1 MTKRISVL
9 LAILLLAQLPAVCE
23 AAAAKRELR
32 IGFIYISPIGDAGW
46 SYAHDVARRKL
57 GMDPANITYFAE
69 GVSEGAEAQATITSM
84 SERGY
89 DVVVTTSFNFMN
101 DTIEVAR
108 NFPGVTYLHCSGY
121 KTAENVSAFFGRM
134 YQARYL
140 SGLVAGRMTKSNI
153 VGFVAAHAIP
163 EVKRGIN
170 AFTLGVRDANPDA
183 EVRVIWTET
192 WYDPFLERDAA
203 KKLVELGADVLAQDQ
218 DSATVQVTAQQLGVY
233 SVGYNTDMAVHAPKA
248 HLVAAVWDWSVFY
261 KDVVEKLRAG
271 TWKSGKFWPG
281 METGI
286 VDISPFGPM
295 VHQDVKDMTLER
307 RQAIIDGSLVVFKGP
322 VLDNEG
328 KERIAAGVTP
338 DDHELLEMDWLVQ
351 GVSVV
356 SH

>member
-1 MTKRISVL
+1 MRHIVVVFV
-9 LAILLLAQLPAVCE
+9 ILLMAQFTAASE
-23 AAAAKRELR
+23 AAEARRELR

-57 GMDPANITYFAE
+57 GMDPANVTYFAE
-69 GVSEGAEAQATITSM
+69 GVSEGAEARATLASM

-89 DVVVTTSFNFMN
+89 DVVVTTSFNFMD
-101 DTIEVAR
+101 DTIEVAKR
-108 NFPGVTYLHCSGY
+108 FPNVTYLHCSGY
-121 KTAENVSAFFGRM
+121 KTAPNVSAFFGRM

-218 DSATVQVTAQQLGVY
+218 DSSTVQVTAEELGVY

-261 KDVVEKLRAG
+261 RDVVEKLRAG
-271 TWKSGKFWPG
+271 TWKPGNFWPG

-286 VDISPFGPM
+286 VDVSPFGPM
-295 VHQDVKDMTLER
+295 VPQDVKDMTLAR
-307 RQAIIDGSLVVFKGP
+307 RKEIIDGTHVVFRGP

-338 DDHELLEMDWLVQ
+338 GDHDLLEMDWLVQ
-351 GVSVV
+351 GASVV
-356 SH
+356 AD